1 MPFRFRGPN
10 TFYFKRKRHKLDS
23 LRSMMAEHRTCH
35 PGGGGMWNDE
45 TGDGEAWHKASDR
58 RGPWMRV
65 RTIKAGQWVGPW
77 RYVKGS

>member
-1 MPFRFRGPN
+1 
-10 TFYFKRKRHKLDS
+10 
-23 LRSMMAEHRTCH
+23 
-35 PGGGGMWNDE
+35 MWNDE

-65 RTIKAGQWVGPW
+65 RTIKAGQWAGPW